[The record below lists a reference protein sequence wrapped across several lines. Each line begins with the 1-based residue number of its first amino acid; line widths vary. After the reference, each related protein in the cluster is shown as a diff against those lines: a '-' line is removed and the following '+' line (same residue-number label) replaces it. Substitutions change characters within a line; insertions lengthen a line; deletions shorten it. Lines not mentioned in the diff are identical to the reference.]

1 MSFLWLI
8 LVYLKNI
15 ESSLDHCNDMIVI
28 ENEYS
33 CNGCESGFYLIQSP
47 TNENIYECSEC
58 EIPNWKIC
66 NDNIC
71 SFCKKGSY
79 LIENNCL
86 SCDTNCVS
94 CSGSPDNC
102 VSCNAGK
109 YLSDG

>member
-47 TNENIYECSEC
+47 TNENIYECQNVKFQ
-58 EIPNWKIC
+58 IAKYVMI
-66 NDNIC
+66 IYAH
-71 SFCKKGSY
+71 FAKKEV
-79 LIENNCL
+79 I
-86 SCDTNCVS
+86 
-94 CSGSPDNC
+94 
-102 VSCNAGK
+102 
-109 YLSDG
+109 

>member
-1 MSFLWLI
+1 MLI
-8 LVYLKNI
+8 LQKR
-15 ESSLDHCNDMIVI
+15 
-28 ENEYS
+28 
-33 CNGCESGFYLIQSP
+33 
-47 TNENIYECSEC
+47 
-58 EIPNWKIC
+58 
-66 NDNIC
+66 
-71 SFCKKGSY
+71 SY

>member
-47 TNENIYECSEC
+47 TNENYLWMLRMWNSKL
-58 EIPNWKIC
+58 PNM
-66 NDNIC
+66 
-71 SFCKKGSY
+71 
-79 LIENNCL
+79 
-86 SCDTNCVS
+86 
-94 CSGSPDNC
+94 
-102 VSCNAGK
+102 
-109 YLSDG
+109 